1 MTKDTTTEICLK
13 IGKVSNRTGV
23 AVGALRYYEE
33 LGLLAS
39 RRGSNGYRYY
49 SPTAVRQVLFVKKA
63 QALGFSLEEIGEVLT
78 VHKKGN
84 VPCELVRSLLQEKI
98 EKLAVQIQSM
108 TEFKSELEQYRD
120 RWANTKPAIQPEDIC
135 PLIDTIPLADVIRSE

>member
-1 MTKDTTTEICLK
+1 MAENRTVGTRLK
-13 IGKVSNRTGV
+13 IGELSKQTGI

-39 RRGSNGYRYY
+39 KRGSNGYRYY
-49 SPTAVRQVLFVKKA
+49 SAPAVRQVLFVKKA

-78 VHKKGN
+78 VHEKGD

-98 EKLAVQIQSM
+98 EKLAAQIQSM
-108 TEFKSELEQYRD
+108 TEFKNGLEQYRD
-120 RWANTKPAIQPEDIC
+120 RWADTKPTIQPGDIC
-135 PLIDTIPLADVIRSE
+135 PLIDTIPLANARS